1 VLINWAIADDSPER
15 IIMIRNIV
23 GFISKALVPTNT
35 TAISAV
41 RPTSVNPFAN
51 QSSNPF
57 LSNSGSNINFYGKNQ
72 PVRGGYFAGY
82 YNGKPNIVGKRLF
95 LEV

>member
-1 VLINWAIADDSPER
+1 MNLVSLISN
-15 IIMIRNIV
+15 
-23 GFISKALVPTNT
+23 ALMPTNINAVQGA
-35 TAISAV
+35 TAQ
-41 RPTSVNPFAN
+41 R
-51 QSSNPF
+51 SSNPF
-57 LSNSGSNINFYGKNQ
+57 GNPFISDNATNYYGKNK

>member
-1 VLINWAIADDSPER
+1 
-15 IIMIRNIV
+15 MIQNLV

-35 TAISAV
+35 TAIAPISTSA
-41 RPTSVNPFAN
+41 NPFATK
-51 QSSNPF
+51 STNPF
-57 LSNSGSNINFYGKNQ
+57 MSNSSINSNLYGKNQ

-82 YNGKPNIVGKRLF
+82 YNGKPNIVGRKLF